1 MVGLGLEGSEDG
13 FHTCPHR
20 MPNQDLF
27 GIPKTS
33 LRASISTAFPGANL
47 AVQGFSV

>member
-1 MVGLGLEGSEDG
+1 MVGLGLEGSGDG

-20 MPNQDLF
+20 LPDEDLF

-33 LRASISTAFPGANL
+33 LRASISRAPPGANL